1 MSEIATLTEET
12 FTHEILEST
21 GSVVV
26 DFWAPWCGPCR
37 ALAPAIERLAREQP
51 SVKVAKLNVDE
62 APGHAAEYGVQS
74 IPTVI
79 RFEDGHPVARVTG
92 ALPYERLAA
101 ALGIDPLDQRAA

>member
-12 FTHEILEST
+12 FTDEVLEST

-37 ALAPAIERLAREQP
+37 ALAPAIERLAHEQP
-51 SVKVAKLNVDE
+51 SVKVVKLNVDA
-62 APGHAAEYGVQS
+62 APGRAPEYGVQS

-79 RFEDGHPVARVTG
+79 RFEAGHPVARVTG
-92 ALPYERLAA
+92 ALPYERLTA
-101 ALGIDPLDQRAA
+101 ALGIDPLEQRAA